1 MFVAMDQITNYNA
14 AEAAKVTKTP
24 EALSKPLARDDLPI
38 KINDH
43 VIFYDKCNILF
54 RGVAKWIGTNKSAED
69 IVVGIEVVRELLY

>member
-24 EALSKPLARDDLPI
+24 EALSKPLAKDDLPI

-43 VIFYDKCNILF
+43 VTFYDKYNTVFKGI
-54 RGVAKWIGTNKSAED
+54 AKWIGTNKSAD
-69 IVVGIEVVRELLY
+69 TIVGIEVVRKLMY